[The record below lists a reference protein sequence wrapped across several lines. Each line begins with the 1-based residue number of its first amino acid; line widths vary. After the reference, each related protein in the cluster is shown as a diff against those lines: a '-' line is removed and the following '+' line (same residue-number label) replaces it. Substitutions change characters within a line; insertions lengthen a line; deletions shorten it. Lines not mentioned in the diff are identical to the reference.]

1 MLFDTDI
8 AYKDTVLLLH
18 EQVFCA
24 NQDFL
29 LLLLHA
35 GIVHKKTLFLHEELF
50 YVN

>member
-1 MLFDTDI
+1 MLLDTDI
-8 AYKDTVLLLH
+8 AYKDTLLLH

-24 NQDFL
+24 DQDFL

-35 GIVHKKTLFLHEELF
+35 DIVHKKTLFLHEELF

>member
-1 MLFDTDI
+1 MLLDTDST
-8 AYKDTVLLLH
+8 YKDTVFLH

-24 NQDFL
+24 DQDFL

-35 GIVHKKTLFLHEELF
+35 GIAHKKTLFLHEEIF